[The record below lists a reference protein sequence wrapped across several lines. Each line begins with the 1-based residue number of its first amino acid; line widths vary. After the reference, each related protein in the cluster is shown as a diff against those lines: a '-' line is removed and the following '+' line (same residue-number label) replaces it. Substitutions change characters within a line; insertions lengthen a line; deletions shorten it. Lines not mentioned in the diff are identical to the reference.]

1 MNGLDLVTLKSH
13 TLRHQTLAK
22 LLCQIGYSHW
32 EEFSILSTGTIP
44 PLGGTSS
51 RRTIR
56 ENSIGTRFMPPCG
69 KRSLTAASASA
80 PAGSAVA
87 LPSGTARILSALRAA
102 ATGAA
107 SAAGIS

>member
-22 LLCQIGYSHW
+22 LLFQIGYGHW

-51 RRTIR
+51 RRPIR
-56 ENSIGTRFMPPCG
+56 ENSIGARFMPPCG
-69 KRSLTAASASA
+69 KRSLTSASASAPA

-87 LPSGTARILSALRAA
+87 LPSGTARILSAL
-102 ATGAA
+102 
-107 SAAGIS
+107 